1 MEDTLPVLHIML
13 YRIKFISDEVEGF
26 LREIKIDGD
35 ATFLDLNKAILSSCG
50 YPDDQMTSFFL
61 CDEEWEHREQITR
74 EDMGTGDVDEDI
86 YVMEESHLRDFIED
100 EGQKL
105 EFVFDPFSERVFYLN
120 VKEIIPG
127 ENLVDPLVSRSQGEP
142 PVQLADM
149 DLSPIVTPQK
159 SGGTLDEDEIS
170 AFYGNDD
177 FESDEFDVEGFEI
190 SDGNPYDD

>member
-1 MEDTLPVLHIML
+1 ML

-35 ATFLDLNKAILSSCG
+35 ATFLDLNKAILNSCG

-74 EDMGTGDVDEDI
+74 EDMGAGDVDEDI
-86 YVMEESHLRDFIED
+86 FVMEESHLRDFIED

-105 EFVFDPFSERVFYLN
+105 EYVFDPFSERVFYLN

-127 ENLVDPLVSRSQGEP
+127 ESLADPLVSRSQGEP

-149 DLSPIVTPQK
+149 DASPVVTSQK
-159 SGGTLDEDEIS
+159 SAGSLDEDEIS

-190 SDGNPYDD
+190 SEGNPYDD

>member
-1 MEDTLPVLHIML
+1 ML

-35 ATFLDLNKAILSSCG
+35 ATFLDLNKAILKSCG

-61 CDEEWEHREQITR
+61 CAEEWEHREQITR
-74 EDMGTGDVDEDI
+74 EDMGVGDVDEDI
-86 YVMEESHLRDFIED
+86 YVMDECHLRDFIED

-105 EFVFDPFSERVFYLN
+105 EYVFDPFSERVVYLN

-127 ENLVDPLVSRSQGEP
+127 ENLTDPLVSRSQGEP
-142 PVQLADM
+142 PVQLTDM
-149 DLSPIVTPQK
+149 DLSPVVTPQK
-159 SGGTLDEDEIS
+159 TGSSLDEDEMS

-190 SDGNPYDD
+190 SDGNLYDE